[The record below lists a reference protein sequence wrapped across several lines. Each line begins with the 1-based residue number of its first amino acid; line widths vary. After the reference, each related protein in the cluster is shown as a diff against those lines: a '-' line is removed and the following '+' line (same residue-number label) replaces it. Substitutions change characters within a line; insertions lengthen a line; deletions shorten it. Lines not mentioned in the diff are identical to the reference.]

1 MKDNYATKRM
11 TNYEYQRNVLLGF
24 NGILLILL
32 LIMSL
37 CVFFKKEKVIVL
49 PPEVRSEFWIEGNR
63 FSPGYLEEM
72 AAYFLHLSLDVN
84 QSTLI
89 YNTGILMRYADVE
102 SGNYLRQ
109 KLEKDRKKLKENNA
123 STVFEIQELTTYP
136 DLNRVRA
143 EGKLKQY
150 VGSKVIKESSET
162 YEVSFKTYHGRLFFK
177 EIKRI
182 EKKNEK

>member
-1 MKDNYATKRM
+1 MKYNYATKRL

-150 VGSKVIKESSET
+150 VGSKVIKESNEI
-162 YEVSFKTYHGRLFFK
+162 YEVSFKTYQGRLFFK

>member
-1 MKDNYATKRM
+1 MKFNYATKRL

-24 NGILLILL
+24 NGILLVLL

-37 CVFFKKEKVIVL
+37 CLFFKKEKIVVL
-49 PPEVRSEFWIEGNR
+49 PPEVKRGFWVSGNQ
-63 FSPGYLEEM
+63 FSREYLEDM
-72 AAYFLHLSLDVN
+72 ATFFLHLALDVN
-84 QSTLI
+84 QSNFT
-89 YNTGILMRYADVE
+89 YNSEILMRYADTE

-109 KLEKDRKKLKENNA
+109 KFARDKEKLKKNDA
-123 STVFEIQELTTYP
+123 ATTFDIKELKIFLDKNT
-136 DLNRVRA
+136 VRA

-150 VGSKVIKESSET
+150 VGSRVIKESNEI
-162 YEVSFKTYHGRLFFK
+162 YEVSFKAYQGRLFFK